1 MLFMKGLNCYY
12 FKLVIILQSIKSL
25 EFCEISVNC
34 FNMLETAFEVNAK
47 FGRSYR
53 KIVNI
58 AA

>member
-1 MLFMKGLNCYY
+1 MKGLNCYY